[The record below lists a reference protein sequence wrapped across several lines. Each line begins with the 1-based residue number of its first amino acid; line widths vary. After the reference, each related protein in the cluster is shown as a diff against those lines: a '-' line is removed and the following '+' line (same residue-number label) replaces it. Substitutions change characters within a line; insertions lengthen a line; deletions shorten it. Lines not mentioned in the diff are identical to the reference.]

1 MESITVRM
9 RQIVW
14 QRRNTLSTGSS
25 SQTRSIT
32 RRPKLEEGPDT
43 GTLHTMERVP
53 GPARRQRMKRLGK
66 GGQGHG
72 WRNVIHRSTG
82 IHSLL
87 EIHPKGIELQLE
99 IHPSSEIKLRRD
111 TLHSLVDIH
120 LRKGG
125 VHLHLEIILSTEG
138 LHLQQGG
145 VHTHFKKEGA
155 QLQEGRVRIQEVGV
169 HLLQGGV
176 QHITE
181 EVHLLLEF
189 HLSTEGVHLHQ
200 GGPQLEVL
208 FTTGTHLQP
217 DNLHSTGL
225 HMQLGLH
232 QSTKGGNLKRWKVQG
247 VRGDGDYYLK

>member
-1 MESITVRM
+1 MERDSITVRM

-14 QRRNTLSTGSS
+14 QRRNTLSMGSS

-32 RRPKLEEGPDT
+32 RRSKLEKAPDI
-43 GTLHTMERVP
+43 GTWHTMERVP
-53 GPARRQRMKRLGK
+53 ARRRRMKRLGK
-66 GGQGHG
+66 GEQGHE
-72 WRNVIHRSTG
+72 WRKIIHRSTG
-82 IHSLL
+82 IHTLL
-87 EIHPKGIELQLE
+87 EIHLKGIELQLE
-99 IHPSSEIKLRRD
+99 IHPSTEIKLHRD
-111 TLHSLVDIH
+111 ILHSLVDIH

-138 LHLQQGG
+138 LHLQLEE
-145 VHTHFKKEGA
+145 VHTHSKKEGA
-155 QLQEGRVRIQEVGV
+155 PLQEGRVRIQEVGV

-176 QHITE
+176 QHSTI
-181 EVHLLLEF
+181 EVHFLLEF

-247 VRGDGDYYLK
+247 VREDGE

>member
-1 MESITVRM
+1 
-9 RQIVW
+9 
-14 QRRNTLSTGSS
+14 
-25 SQTRSIT
+25 
-32 RRPKLEEGPDT
+32 
-43 GTLHTMERVP
+43 
-53 GPARRQRMKRLGK
+53 MKRLGK

-72 WRNVIHRSTG
+72 WRKIIHRSTG
-82 IHSLL
+82 IHTLL

-99 IHPSSEIKLRRD
+99 IHPSTEIKLHRD
-111 TLHSLVDIH
+111 ILHSLVDIH

-138 LHLQQGG
+138 LHLQQEEVQLQPGE
-145 VHTHFKKEGA
+145 VHPHFKKEGA
-155 QLQEGRVRIQEVGV
+155 PLQEGRVRIQEVGV

-176 QHITE
+176 QHSTE

-225 HMQLGLH
+225 HMQQGLH
-232 QSTKGGNLKRWKVQG
+232 QTTKGGNLKRWKVQG
-247 VRGDGDYYLK
+247 VREDGDYYHK

>member
-1 MESITVRM
+1 
-9 RQIVW
+9 
-14 QRRNTLSTGSS
+14 
-25 SQTRSIT
+25 
-32 RRPKLEEGPDT
+32 
-43 GTLHTMERVP
+43 
-53 GPARRQRMKRLGK
+53 MKRLGK

-72 WRNVIHRSTG
+72 WRKIIHRSTG
-82 IHSLL
+82 IHTLL

-99 IHPSSEIKLRRD
+99 IHPSSEIKLHRD
-111 TLHSLVDIH
+111 ILHSLVDIH

-138 LHLQQGG
+138 LHLQQGEVQLQPG
-145 VHTHFKKEGA
+145 EVHTHFKKEGV
-155 QLQEGRVRIQEVGV
+155 QLQEGRVRILEVGV

-176 QHITE
+176 QHSTE

-232 QSTKGGNLKRWKVQG
+232 QSTKGGNLKRWKVQE
-247 VRGDGDYYLK
+247 VREDGDYYLK